1 MRKLI
6 QYFTKHVILVNLGI
20 LLFIL
25 FGALAAGSLTS
36 TFFPQQDVQF
46 INVEAVFPGA
56 SPIEVEEGV
65 VLKIEESLEGTK
77 GVDRVTSVSRE
88 NSGVVTVEL
97 LPNQDPNVILQ
108 EVKNAVDRISSFPT
122 DLERVVVFKQEPLNN
137 VGQIALKGEVTP
149 ATLKSTIDTFEDA
162 LLAYEGLSQLQ
173 LSGFTEPEIQI
184 GVSEDDLRAYG
195 LTFFDVSAAV
205 AASNIRTTGGIVR
218 GERREFTI
226 RVDERNYFAQGLND
240 IVIKSLPNGT
250 IVRLSDVATV
260 VDTFSEN
267 TDKGTLDGVPAVFVQ
282 VFTTNEEDILAASEF
297 IKGYIKE
304 FNAQNNT
311 IEAVLVDDAT
321 INLVERIELLRD
333 NGLLGVLLV
342 FVLLGLFL
350 RIRLAFW
357 VALGIPIS
365 FFGMFVLAAFY
376 GVTINV
382 ISLFGMIVVI
392 GILVDDGIVV
402 GENIYQKYEQG
413 MHPLK
418 AAVEGTMEVVPS
430 VTSAILTTCVAFSFF
445 FFVDGQLG
453 DFFSDIAFVV
463 SAALL
468 VSLIEVF
475 LFLPAHLAHSKDLH
489 QNKDIEQKGFQ
500 VWMEKKLFYVRD
512 KIYIPYLEF
521 SLRNKTFTILF
532 AVSLLLISLGA
543 IAGGWVQTT
552 FFPNIEQ
559 NAVSATIEMPQ
570 GTSEEV
576 TQERVN
582 RMVDGALR
590 LNERYKQ
597 ELGNDVGYIRN
608 IVAKLGPGSNVGNVS
623 YFLIPSEER
632 DVQSFDISLAIKEEV
647 GPIPDATLLSFVS
660 ANPFGKPV
668 SVSLASNNFEELR
681 SAKEML
687 LQEMNKLEELRDIT
701 DTDNEDQPEVKIRL
715 KDKAYALGFSN
726 RDVIGQV
733 RNAFFGNEVQ
743 RLQRGTNEVKVWTRY
758 ILEDRRDIGQLLDMR
773 IRSVNGGSYP
783 LRELADVEFTTGLVS
798 INHRDGKREI
808 RVEAELANLEVSGT
822 DALNKV
828 QNIALPPVLAAHPT
842 VTYQFEGQVRETAKA
857 ASSAQTVL
865 PVIMILLFAVVTFTF
880 RSFTQGIALYMI
892 IPFGIVGVALGHY
905 IHGMQISLLSFLGF
919 VALIGILVND
929 GLVFVSAYNDMI
941 RKGTD
946 VFEAIVETGRSRF
959 RPILLTT
966 GTTSAGLAPLI
977 FEKSFQ
983 AQFLI
988 PMAITIAYGL
998 IIGTFLLLTLLPTFL
1013 YLLNSTKRNLRRFL
1027 HWAWEGNSLEIE
1039 RKEVEPAY
1047 KEAQWEK
1054 ENE

>member
-20 LLFIL
+20 VLFIL
-25 FGALAAGSLTS
+25 FGAIAAGSLTS

-46 INVEAVFPGA
+46 INVEATFPGA

-77 GVDRVTSVSRE
+77 GVDRVTSVSQE
-88 NSGVVTVEL
+88 NFGVVTIEL

-122 DLERVVVFKQEPLNN
+122 DLERVVVFKQEPVNN
-137 VGQIALKGEVTP
+137 VGQIALKGNVTP
-149 ATLKSTIDTFEDA
+149 ATLKATIDAFEDA
-162 LLAYEGLSQLQ
+162 LLAYDGLSQLQ

-184 GVSEDDLRAYG
+184 GVTEDNLRAYG
-195 LTFFDVSAAV
+195 LTFFDVSNAV

-226 RVDERNYFAQGLND
+226 RVDERSYFAKGLSD

-250 IVRLSDVATV
+250 IVRLSDVATI

-267 TDKGTLDGVPAVFVQ
+267 TDKGTLDGIPAVFIQ
-282 VFTTNEEDILAASEF
+282 VSTTNEEDILAASEF
-297 IKGYIKE
+297 IKGYIEE
-304 FNAQNNT
+304 FNAENNI
-311 IEAVLVDDAT
+311 IEAILVDDAT
-321 INLVERIELLRD
+321 INLVERINLLRD

-342 FVLLGLFL
+342 FILLGLFL

-365 FFGMFVLAAFY
+365 FFGMFVVAAFY

-413 MHPLK
+413 LHPLR

-430 VTSAILTTCVAFSFF
+430 VTSAILTTCIAFGFF

-489 QNKDIEQKGFQ
+489 QNKEVEQKGFQ

-512 KIYIPYLEF
+512 ELYIPYLKF

-532 AVSLLLISLGA
+532 SISLLLIALGA
-543 IAGGWVQTT
+543 IGGGWVQTT

-559 NAVSATIEMPQ
+559 NAVTATIEMPQ

-576 TQERVN
+576 TQDRVD
-582 RMVDGALR
+582 RMVEGALR
-590 LNERYKQ
+590 LNELYKQ
-597 ELGNDVGYIRN
+597 QLGNDVGYIRN
-608 IVAKLGPGSNVGNVS
+608 IVAKLGPGSNIGNVS

-632 DVQSFDISLAIKEEV
+632 DIQSFDISLAIKEEV
-647 GPIPDATLLSFVS
+647 GAIPDATLLSFVS

-668 SVSLASNNFEELR
+668 SVSLASNNFAELR

-687 LQEMNKLEELRDIT
+687 LHEMNRLEELRDIT
-701 DTDNEDQPEVKIRL
+701 DTDNEDQPEVKITL
-715 KDKAYALGFSN
+715 KDKAYTLGFTN
-726 RDVIGQV
+726 RDVISQV

-743 RLQRGTNEVKVWTRY
+743 RLQRGTSEVKVWTRY
-758 ILEDRRDIGQLLDMR
+758 TLEDRRDVGQLLDMR
-773 IRSVNGGSYP
+773 IRSANGGSYP
-783 LRELADVEFTTGLVS
+783 LRELAEVEFTTGLVS

-828 QNIALPPVLAAHPT
+828 QNVALPPVLAAHPT
-842 VTYQFEGQVRETAKA
+842 VTYQFEGQVRETEKA
-857 ASSAQTVL
+857 AGSAQTVL
-865 PVIMILLFAVVTFTF
+865 PVILILLFAVVTFTF
-880 RSFTQGIALYMI
+880 RSFAQGIILYMI
-892 IPFGIVGVALGHY
+892 IPFGIVGVALGHF

-929 GLVFVSAYNDMI
+929 GLVFVNAYNDLI

-966 GTTSAGLAPLI
+966 GTTSVGLAPLI

-998 IIGTFLLLTLLPTFL
+998 IVGTFLLLTLLPTFL
-1013 YLLNSTKRNLRRFL
+1013 YLLNSTKRNIRRL
-1027 HWAWEGNSLEIE
+1027 LYWAWEGEIINIE

>member
-1 MRKLI
+1 MRKAI
-6 QYFTKHVILVNLGI
+6 EFFTKHVVLVNLGI
-20 LLFIL
+20 ILFIL
-25 FGALAAGSLTS
+25 FGSIAAMNLTS

-46 INVEAVFPGA
+46 INIEATFPGA

-77 GVDRVTSVSRE
+77 GVDRVTSVSQE
-88 NSGVVTVEL
+88 NFGVVTVEL
-97 LPNQDPNVILQ
+97 LPNQDPNVVLQ
-108 EVKNAVDRISSFPT
+108 EVKNAVDKVSSFPT
-122 DLERVVVFKQEPLNN
+122 DLERVVVFKQEPVNQ
-137 VGQIALKGEVTP
+137 VGQIALTGKVSP
-149 ATLKSTIDTFEDA
+149 ATLKSTIDAFEDV

-184 GVSEDDLRAYG
+184 GVSEDALRAYG
-195 LTFFDVSAAV
+195 LTFADISQAV
-205 AASNIRTTGGIVR
+205 AAANIRTTGGIVR

-226 RVDERNYFAQGLND
+226 RVDERSYYAKGFSE
-240 IVIKSLPNGT
+240 VVVKTLPNGT
-250 IVRLSDVATV
+250 IVRLKDVAKV
-260 VDTFSEN
+260 EDTFSEDTN
-267 TDKGTLDGVPAVFVQ
+267 KGTLNGVPAVFIQ
-282 VFTTNEEDILAASEF
+282 VTSTNDEDILAASAFVKE
-297 IKGYIKE
+297 YIEE
-304 FNAQNNT
+304 FNTQNNSVT
-311 IEAVLVDDAT
+311 AVLVDDAT
-321 INLVERIELLRD
+321 ISLVERIALLRD

-342 FVLLGLFL
+342 FILLGLFL

-365 FFGMFVLAAFY
+365 FFGMIVLAAFY

-413 MHPLK
+413 MHPIQ

-430 VTSAILTTCVAFSFF
+430 VTSAIITTCVAFGFF
-445 FFVDGQLG
+445 FFIDGQLG

-463 SAALL
+463 AGALL

-489 QNKDIEQKGFQ
+489 KKKDAEQKGIQ
-500 VWMEKKLFYVRD
+500 VWMEKKLTQVRED
-512 KIYIPYLEF
+512 LYIP
-521 SLRNKTFTILF
+521 SLRF
-532 AVSLLLISLGA
+532 ALRNRTLTVLTSISLLLIALGA

-559 NAVSATIEMPQ
+559 NSVTATLEMPQ
-570 GTSEEV
+570 GTSEAV
-576 TQERVN
+576 TQLRV
-582 RMVDGALR
+582 DQITEAAGR
-590 LNERYKQ
+590 LNESYK
-597 ELGNDVGYIRN
+597 ELTGDEVGYIRN
-608 IVAKLGPGSNVGNVS
+608 IVAQIGPGSNRATVS
-623 YFLIPSEER
+623 FYLLPSELR
-632 DVQSFDISLAIKEEV
+632 DIQSFDISLSIKEEV
-647 GPIPDATLLSFVS
+647 GPIPDATLLSFIS

-668 SVSLASNNFEELR
+668 SVSLASNNFAELR

-687 LQEMNKLEELRDIT
+687 IEEMNKLDELRDIT
-701 DTDNEDQPEVKIRL
+701 DTDNEDQPEIKITL
-715 KDKAYALGFSN
+715 KDNAYALGFTN
-726 RDVIGQV
+726 RDVVAQV

-743 RLQRGTNEVKVWTRY
+743 RLQRGTTEVKVWTRY
-758 ILEDRRDIGQLLDMR
+758 LLEDRRDVGDLLDMR
-773 IRSVNGGSYP
+773 IRSVSGGSYP
-783 LRELADVEFTTGLVS
+783 LRELADIEFTTGLVS

-808 RVEAELANLEVSGT
+808 RVEAELANLDVSGT

-828 QNIALPPVLAAHPT
+828 QNTALPPVLAAHPG

-857 ASSAQTVL
+857 ASSAQTAL
-865 PVIMILLFAVVTFTF
+865 PVVLILLFSIVTFTF
-880 RSFTQGIALYMI
+880 RSFTQALVLYMI

-929 GLVFVSAYNDMI
+929 GLVYINAYNRLI
-941 RKGTD
+941 RQGHEVID
-946 VFEAIVETGRSRF
+946 AIVETGRSRF

-966 GTTSAGLAPLI
+966 GTTAAGLAPLI
-977 FEKSFQ
+977 FERSFQ

-998 IIGTFLLLTLLPTFL
+998 VVGTFLLLALLPT
-1013 YLLNSTKRNLRRFL
+1013 LLLISNGLRRKIKWL
-1027 HWAWEGNSLEIE
+1027 IHWAWEGE
-1039 RKEVEPAY
+1039 RLDITREEMEPAY
-1047 KEAQWEK
+1047 KEKQWEI
-1054 ENE
+1054 ENA